1 MISSQLFSL
10 KIFAHTEMRDLNGED
25 EVLRNPVFY
34 NHGELSKKRFSPSG
48 PSGRALSLV

>member
-1 MISSQLFSL
+1 
-10 KIFAHTEMRDLNGED
+10 MRNLDGEE

-34 NHGELSKKRFSPSG
+34 NHEELGKKRFSLPK